1 MKLKINGVFK
11 TNNFEISSGETA
23 NIYEIIFETI
33 MKFRET
39 NFILYI
45 QVNNSYTEIKYLFD
59 SKHKNFK
66 KEREKLQLER
76 ILEIEQIVNEDE
88 TTIKLK
94 ILRGEN

>member
-1 MKLKINGVFK
+1 
-11 TNNFEISSGETA
+11 
-23 NIYEIIFETI
+23 
-33 MKFRET
+33 MKFTTT

-59 SKHKNFK
+59 GKHKNLK
-66 KEREKLQLER
+66 KEIEKLQLER
-76 ILEIEQIVNEDE
+76 ILEIEQIVDEDG